1 MKYSRNNETNKTI
14 RPRRQGKLMETSIN
28 ANKYKENPGHR
39 EETVARANRCRQ
51 LKRNGTGDRKE
62 MVKRKGENRDEVAR

>member
-1 MKYSRNNETNKTI
+1 
-14 RPRRQGKLMETSIN
+14 METSIN